1 MKGIAGFWFFFVF
14 LVVGW
19 LWVSTNADVSMNAM
33 SAVQASQLYDGA
45 SLTVLCVI
53 AVTVALMWGGMQ
65 PVLDSLEESLE
76 AKSDTKAPKVV
87 EEGGKDHS

>member
-1 MKGIAGFWFFFVF
+1 MKAGAGLWCLFVF
-14 LVVGW
+14 LFVGW
-19 LWVSTNADVSMNAM
+19 LWVSTNADVSERAM
-33 SAVQASQLYDGA
+33 SAVQASQLYDEA

-53 AVTVALMWGGMQ
+53 AVTVAFIWVGMQ
-65 PVLDSLEESLE
+65 PVLDSLRESLE